1 MNGEL
6 NQEGAQALP
15 HAQRSESID
24 YEITVEYLPA
34 SHPFHKSYEGN
45 ETVATVRADAMTF
58 FHVSDHR
65 DRDTHQ
71 FFLEF
76 DGRRLTDM
84 AETLRQLLGH
94 RHGAKF
100 NLVEQITPG
109 AIRNE

>member
-1 MNGEL
+1 
-6 NQEGAQALP
+6 
-15 HAQRSESID
+15 
-24 YEITVEYLPA
+24 
-34 SHPFHKSYEGN
+34 
-45 ETVATVRADAMTF
+45 
-58 FHVSDHR
+58 VSDHR

-109 AIRNE
+109 AMWNE